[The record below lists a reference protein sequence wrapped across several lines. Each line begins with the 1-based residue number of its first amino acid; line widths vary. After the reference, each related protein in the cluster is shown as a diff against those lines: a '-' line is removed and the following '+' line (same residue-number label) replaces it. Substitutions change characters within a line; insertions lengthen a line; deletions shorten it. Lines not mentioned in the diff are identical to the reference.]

1 MEKTGFMEKTKL
13 KEIKQAVS
21 ELSDQDLANFR
32 TWFAE
37 FDAQEWDRKFEE
49 DVTKGKLDALAEK
62 ALKELREGKCRDL

>member
-1 MEKTGFMEKTKL
+1 MEETKL

-37 FDAQEWDRKFEE
+37 FDAQEWDQQFEK
-49 DVTKGKLDALAEK
+49 DVVEGKLDKLAEK

>member
-1 MEKTGFMEKTKL
+1 MEKTKL

-32 TWFAE
+32 TWFAK
-37 FDAQEWDRKFEE
+37 FDAKEWDRKFEE
-49 DVTKGKLDALAEK
+49 DVTKGKLDALAGK

>member
-1 MEKTGFMEKTKL
+1 MGETKL
-13 KEIKQAVS
+13 TEIKQAVS

-49 DVTKGKLDALAEK
+49 DVTKGKLDTLAEK